1 MDTTDRST
9 LEAKL
14 LPELQQIAQTMGIE
28 GSQRLRKA
36 GLIDAIVEASANG
49 ERPGNGEATT
59 SASRESS
66 VAMAAVATDADGAG
80 APGAV
85 ATDDEAP
92 PTPDPRAPRRAR
104 PTKDRPPTRRPA
116 TAGRRTTVV
125 PAARIAAPTT
135 VRAPAPGTDVPRA
148 ATATAATATTHGT
161 DGAGPR
167 AKSGGSSEKSAG
179 NARSRSASKR

>member
-36 GLIDAIVEASANG
+36 GLIDAIVEASSNG
-49 ERPGNGEATT
+49 ERPGNGEAT

-80 APGAV
+80 ASADASGAV
-85 ATDDEAP
+85 ATDD
-92 PTPDPRAPRRAR
+92 D
-104 PTKDRPPTRRPA
+104 
-116 TAGRRTTVV
+116 
-125 PAARIAAPTT
+125 
-135 VRAPAPGTDVPRA
+135 APADSRPEG
-148 ATATAATATTHGT
+148 ATSDT
-161 DGAGPR
+161 
-167 AKSGGSSEKSAG
+167 
-179 NARSRSASKR
+179 